1 MVVVGAWW
9 WLLLLVLVGVVVGGV
24 CGGGGGDGDVF
35 FMVSVVGVVVA
46 AELIAV
52 PIGIRNC
59 LIAAAACGRLGQA
72 ALWRRAT
79 KRQGGD
85 GHTVSKSGT
94 S

>member
-1 MVVVGAWW
+1 MDLEPLARCVRVCVCVCVCVCVGT
-9 WLLLLVLVGVVVGGV
+9 VD
-24 CGGGGGDGDVF
+24 GDGDVF
-35 FMVSVVGVVVA
+35 FMVSVVGVGVA

-72 ALWRRAT
+72 APWRRAT